1 MIKRSNSSI
10 ITLVAALAMYAI
22 SVTSAT
28 AFSLT
33 EKSPNP
39 IPGVGIIV
47 RTKPPKGRAKTAQT
61 DAAGNFT
68 VSGLPEGK
76 YSVQL
81 KCKSCQSIDIGNAL
95 IEVMLHDNMRGTTKR
110 TITKKQLV
118 SGVAFTFEIAGEGNS
133 QFTGQVTVIK

>member
-1 MIKRSNSSI
+1 MKRSKSSI
-10 ITLVAALAMYAI
+10 ITLIVALAMCAI
-22 SVTSAT
+22 LMTSAT
-28 AFSLT
+28 AFSPT

-47 RTKPPKGRAKTAQT
+47 RRKPPKGAARTAQT
-61 DAAGNFT
+61 DAEGNFT

-81 KCKSCQSIDIGNAL
+81 KCKKCQSIDIGDAL
-95 IEVMLHDNMRGTTKR
+95 IEVTLHDNMYGTTKR

-118 SGVAFTFEIAGEGNS
+118 FGVAFTFETAGEGES
-133 QFTGQVTVIK
+133 QLTGHVAVIK

>member
-1 MIKRSNSSI
+1 MIKRSHSSI

-22 SVTSAT
+22 LVTSAA

-61 DAAGNFT
+61 DAEGNFT

-81 KCKSCQSIDIGNAL
+81 KCKKCQSIDIGNAL
-95 IEVMLHDNMRGTTKR
+95 IEVTLHDNMLGTTKR

-118 SGVAFTFEIAGEGNS
+118 AGVAFTFEIAGEGNS
-133 QFTGQVTVIK
+133 ELTGQVTVIK